1 MCLAALTHTTTSIVC
16 LMRITL
22 SMLLICFGME
32 IFCIP
37 EMEKTSK
44 SFYRNGE
51 KCRR

>member
-1 MCLAALTHTTTSIVC
+1 MHTTTSIVC

-32 IFCIP
+32 MFCIP

-44 SFYRNGE
+44 SFSHFGDQ
-51 KCRR
+51 CRR